1 MADINITKDQIV
13 NEVIKKH
20 PSTIE
25 VFTRYAI
32 DSCCGGAASIEASAK
47 RDGAELGKLLT
58 ELNKAANS

>member
-1 MADINITKDQIV
+1 MTITKEDIV
-13 NEVIKKH
+13 NDVIREH

-47 RDGAELGKLLT
+47 RDGAPLGELMD
-58 ELNKAANS
+58 ELNKAVTAN